1 MGRMTGS
8 ISDIKVTN
16 EDTPGIM
23 QTIEETAQLANL
35 LALNVAVEAGS
46 SGVAGT
52 GFAAVAGDLQNLAV
66 RLAGAARE
74 TGNLIAGA
82 RAGQSEIS
90 AQAEEM
96 EDIVNELIMLIRGH
110 VPHVH

>member
-8 ISDIKVTN
+8 ISEIKVTS
-16 EDTPGIM
+16 EETPGIM

-35 LALNVAVEAGS
+35 LALNVAAEVGCAGE
-46 SGVAGT
+46 AGT
-52 GFAAVAGDLQNLAV
+52 GFAAVAGELQNLAL

-74 TGNLIAGA
+74 TGNLIAGTSG
-82 RAGQSEIS
+82 RQSEIS

-96 EDIVNELIMLIRGH
+96 EDIVNDLISLIRGY
-110 VPHVH
+110 VPRVH